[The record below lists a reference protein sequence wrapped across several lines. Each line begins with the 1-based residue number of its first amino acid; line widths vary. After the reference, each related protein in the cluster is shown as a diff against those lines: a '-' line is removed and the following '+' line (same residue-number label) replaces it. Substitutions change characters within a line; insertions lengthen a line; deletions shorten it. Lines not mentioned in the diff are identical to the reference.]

1 LGFTLRPFLFIYKY
15 KKVFQ
20 LDMAAQVL
28 SGSGNVTYT
37 NSTGQNVRVV
47 INYLKNITA
56 TGTMSFQGVTVE
68 LAQSGIFGKTLAYA
82 NQNDGNNSMATMN
95 PSHAAGGIP
104 LEIAL
109 SNGETFSIT
118 NSSSSTYI
126 EGYNIIIIPEA
137 G

>member
-1 LGFTLRPFLFIYKY
+1 
-15 KKVFQ
+15 
-20 LDMAAQVL
+20 MAAQVL

-56 TGTMSFQGVTVE
+56 NGTMTFQGVSVD
-68 LAQSGIFGKTLAYA
+68 LIANQVYGKTLAFKDEFA
-82 NQNDGNNSMATMN
+82 GGGRTGVTQVL
-95 PSHAAGGIP
+95 AAGTQAEGVQRTAIP
-104 LEIAL
+104 LEIAIA
-109 SNGETFSIT
+109 NGETFSINNAT
-118 NSSSSTYI
+118 SSSYI

>member
-1 LGFTLRPFLFIYKY
+1 
-15 KKVFQ
+15 
-20 LDMAAQVL
+20 MAAQVL
-28 SGSGNVTYT
+28 SGSGNVSYT

-56 TGTMSFQGVTVE
+56 AGTMTFQGVTVD
-68 LAQSGIFGKTLAYA
+68 LPANQVYGKTLAF
-82 NQNDGNNSMATMN
+82 QDEF
-95 PSHAAGGIP
+95 AGGGRTGVTQVMTATPSATGVQRTAIP

-109 SNGETFSIT
+109 ANGETLSIS

-126 EGYNIIIIPEA
+126 DGYNMIIIPEA

>member
-1 LGFTLRPFLFIYKY
+1 
-15 KKVFQ
+15 
-20 LDMAAQVL
+20 MAAQVL
-28 SGSGNVTYT
+28 SGTGNVSYT

-82 NQNDGNNSMATMN
+82 NQNDGGGSNSMATMN
-95 PSHAAGGIP
+95 PQQAAGGIP